1 MSNSLIN
8 TAMSGLNAA
17 QAALSTVSNN
27 IANVSVAGYNRQTAI
42 IAQSNGTSTAAG
54 YIGNGVNVSSIN
66 REYNAFI
73 VNQLMSASTVNSA
86 LTTQSS
92 QAGQIDNLLS
102 DTTTSL
108 ATTMQKFFTGLQTL
122 TSNSGDSAARQAVL
136 GQAQGMTAQFNSS
149 AKYLADMSSGV
160 NQQITDN
167 INQINSFAAQ
177 IAKLNTQI
185 TTTRGTSGQEPN
197 ALLDQRDQMVSKL
210 NDIVGVTVTQ
220 QDGDAYNVSFANGVP
235 LVQGSNTR
243 TIVATASS
251 ADTSKLTVGVTQ
263 PDGTVSEIAES
274 RITTGTLGG
283 VLTFRKDNLE
293 PAINQLGQLAL
304 SLGDSFNTVNKGG
317 FDMNSQAGGDFFSF
331 NQPATVSNTKNTGS
345 AVLSTTFS
353 DVSAVKA
360 SDYVMSYDGAAW
372 SATRSSDG
380 AKITPTAGT
389 DASGNPTL
397 KFDGL
402 EVSVTGTA
410 NAKDSFTVKTVSG
423 VAGSLNLAITDSSK
437 IAAAS
442 EVDSVTG
449 VVGAS
454 DNRNAQKLLNL
465 QNAKLVE
472 GKSTLSGAYASLVS
486 NVGNQVS
493 TLKTNN
499 TAQTNIVTQL
509 SAQQQSI
516 SGVNTDEE
524 YGDLQR
530 YQQYYLANAQVI
542 QTASTIFDAII
553 NIR

>member
-54 YIGNGVNVSSIN
+54 YIGNGVNVSSVN

-167 INQINSFAAQ
+167 VNQVNNFAAQ

-185 TTTRGTSGQEPN
+185 TTTRGSTGQEPN
-197 ALLDQRDQMVSKL
+197 ALLDQRDQMVSQL

-243 TIVATASS
+243 TIVAIASS

-274 RITTGTLGG
+274 RITTGSLGG
-283 VLTFRKDNLE
+283 VVQFRKDNLE

-317 FDMNSQAGGDFFSF
+317 FDMNSEAGGDFFSF

-360 SDYVMSYDGAAW
+360 SDYVVSYDGTAW

-380 AKITPTAGT
+380 TKITPTEGT
-389 DASGNPTL
+389 DASGKTL
-397 KFDGL
+397 AFDGL
-402 EVSVTGTA
+402 EVSMTGTA
-410 NAKDSFTVKTVSG
+410 NTKDSFTVKTVSG

-442 EVDSVTG
+442 ELDPTTG
-449 VVGAS
+449 LAGAS
-454 DNRNAQKLLNL
+454 DNRNAQKLLDL
-465 QNAKLVE
+465 QTAKLVE